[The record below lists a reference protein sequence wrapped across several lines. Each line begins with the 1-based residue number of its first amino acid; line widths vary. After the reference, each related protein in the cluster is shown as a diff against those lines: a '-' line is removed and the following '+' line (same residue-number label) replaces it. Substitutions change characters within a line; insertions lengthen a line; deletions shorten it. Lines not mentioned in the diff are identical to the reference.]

1 MGLIGHSKCF
11 LHLIFGAPWSIHDT
25 RLLQNSMLFQEIVR
39 GNIIPNKG
47 INLGD
52 AGEIPL

>member
-11 LHLIFGAPWSIHDT
+11 LHLIFGAPGSIHDA
-25 RLLQNSMLFQEIVR
+25 RLLQNSTFFQEIAR

-47 INLGD
+47 INLGH
-52 AGEIPL
+52 AGEISL